1 MTDTR
6 LGLKTRVG
14 HANRIA
20 HNGLSMA
27 PMADLRGH
35 KPKTCAFIAGEDHYA
50 CGEPTLTG
58 KSYCATHHA
67 RCHTTVSEPFIPG
80 KSKGA

>member
-1 MTDTR
+1 MTAAR
-6 LGLKTRVG
+6 LSAKLSMG

-35 KPKTCAFIAGEDHYA
+35 SGKTCQYFVLDRVM
-50 CGEPTLTG
+50 CGEPG
-58 KSYCATHHA
+58 FPYCPEHHA
-67 RCHTTVSEPFIPG
+67 VCYTTSPEPFIPG
-80 KSKGA
+80 KSKVA